1 MITMTSLVRTARG
14 QKCIQVK
21 LMCHSTERA
30 KTSKPLGIET
40 LELQIPQSFYKRV
53 KCSIWPFA
61 VWSLTSLKASSSMM
75 AQPHKSWFLQLFATF
90 IPGCIYMQNEGNQCN
105 MQGINHTLISVVTL
119 KVGLGI
125 VVRYNK
131 GK

>member
-1 MITMTSLVRTARG
+1 MISMTSLVQTARG
-14 QKCIQVK
+14 QKRFQFK
-21 LMCHSTERA
+21 LMCHSTVRTE
-30 KTSKPLGIET
+30 TSEPLGIET

-61 VWSLTSLKASSSMM
+61 VWSLTSLNASSSMM
-75 AQPHKSWFLQLFATF
+75 AQPHKSWFLQLFATS
-90 IPGCIYMQNEGNQCN
+90 IPGCIYMQSAGNQCN

-125 VVRYNK
+125 VVGYVK